1 MYFYTLMPILC
12 MYIRHKTNRDGRKY
26 YYVVETVFTR
36 GKPRQK
42 IVRYLGTAEKILAV
56 FEEAE
61 KWRSKKTR

>member
-1 MYFYTLMPILC
+1 

-26 YYVVETVFTR
+26 YYLVETVTAR

-42 IVRYLGTAEKILAV
+42 TVRYLGTAEKILAV
-56 FEEAE
+56 FDEAE

>member
-1 MYFYTLMPILC
+1 